1 MENNNDVPVR
11 KILDILADCYP
22 DAHCE
27 LNYRNPFELLIATI
41 LSAQSTDI
49 QVNKVTAPLFEK
61 YPTPADFLTLT
72 EEELAAEIRGLGLFR
87 NKSKNILKTCR
98 LLVEQYN
105 EEVPREREELEK
117 LPGVGRKTASVVLSN
132 AFNVPAL
139 AVDTHVHRVANRLG
153 LANSKNTMDTERQLT
168 SQIPREEW
176 SITHHRI
183 IWHGRRVCSAR
194 SPKCNTC
201 ALLSVCKYGKN
212 RIE

>member
-1 MENNNDVPVR
+1 MENNNDVPVQ

-105 EEVPREREELEK
+105 EEVPREREE
-117 LPGVGRKTASVVLSN
+117 
-132 AFNVPAL
+132 
-139 AVDTHVHRVANRLG
+139 
-153 LANSKNTMDTERQLT
+153 
-168 SQIPREEW
+168 
-176 SITHHRI
+176 
-183 IWHGRRVCSAR
+183 
-194 SPKCNTC
+194 
-201 ALLSVCKYGKN
+201 
-212 RIE
+212 

>member
-117 LPGVGRKTASVVLSN
+117 LSGVGRKTASVVLSN

-153 LANSKNTMDTERQLT
+153 LANSKSTMDTERQLT

>member
-1 MENNNDVPVR
+1 MKRCLESG
-11 KILDILADCYP
+11 K
-22 DAHCE
+22 
-27 LNYRNPFELLIATI
+27 
-41 LSAQSTDI
+41 
-49 QVNKVTAPLFEK
+49 NKN
-61 YPTPADFLTLT
+61 FL
-72 EEELAAEIRGLGLFR
+72 R
-87 NKSKNILKTCR
+87 
-98 LLVEQYN
+98 
-105 EEVPREREELEK
+105 
-117 LPGVGRKTASVVLSN
+117 VGFKTASVVLSN
-132 AFNVPAL
+132 AFNVTAL